1 MNEHQVHFCR
11 ISLASYEEL
20 ASKQEIDPDTLYF
33 CSVPGKGFNLFL
45 GTLPLTLYTPQQQGG
60 QDQPQQ

>member
-33 CSVPGKGFNLFL
+33 CSVPGGGFCLFMGDQHL
-45 GTLPLTLYTPQQQGG
+45 VPYTAQQ
-60 QDQPQQ
+60 DNTEHS